1 MRSRRATA
9 FVVLLALVL
18 VPVLGIAVDDLSRS
32 GRPAAREVG
41 LRHQPPR
48 PWRTIPG
55 AVEPPAAIPRI
66 VPLATLDAS
75 ELSFAPQLV
84 IRTPFVPPRG

>member
-1 MRSRRATA
+1 MGSRRAIA

-18 VPVLGIAVDDLSRS
+18 VPVLGIAADEFS
-32 GRPAAREVG
+32 GSARAVARETG

-55 AVEPPAAIPRI
+55 AVEPPVAMPRL
-66 VPLATLDAS
+66 VPLATLDAT
-75 ELSFAPQLV
+75 ELSYVPQLV